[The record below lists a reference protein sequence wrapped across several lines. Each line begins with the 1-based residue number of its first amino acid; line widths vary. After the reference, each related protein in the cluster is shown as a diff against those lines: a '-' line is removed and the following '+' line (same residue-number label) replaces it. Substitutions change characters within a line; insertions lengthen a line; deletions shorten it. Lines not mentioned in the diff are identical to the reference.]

1 VGFTDLQNSNKYLRT
16 AVKYLGKYSSVIG
29 MILIFIVFCLFT
41 ENFLSVRNITN
52 ILSTAAPLFFVV
64 TGLTFV
70 ILTGSVDLSTGA
82 VVSCTCVIVGLYIG
96 DAGNIIILVALAV
109 GVIAGLLNG
118 LLISLLKIPSF
129 IGTLC
134 TMSIWKC
141 AALVLS
147 GSFNK
152 AIPMDQWPVIGWSRE
167 VWFVFPVTYVI
178 ALVVYLGAI
187 FLERYTTMGK
197 SIYAVGA
204 NVGAARMAGIN
215 IVKAQIAAYLFSG
228 VGSALSGICYA
239 LRLRASTPNIGDT
252 LNLLAMAAVVLG
264 GTSLAGGKGTVSTT
278 LPSVITIVM
287 LQTALKVLGMD
298 VYWQEIV
305 FGIVLVGAIYLNAD
319 RSRSKDVI
327 VK

>member
-1 VGFTDLQNSNKYLRT
+1 MV
-16 AVKYLGKYSSVIG
+16 
-29 MILIFIVFCLFT
+29 LIFIVFCLFT

-96 DAGNIIILVALAV
+96 EAGNIIILAALAV

-152 AIPMDQWPVIGWSRE
+152 AIPIDQWPVIGWSRE

-187 FLERYTTMGK
+187 FIERYTTMGK

-278 LPSVITIVM
+278 LTSVITIVM

>member
-1 VGFTDLQNSNKYLRT
+1 MGFTDLQNSNKYLRT

-29 MILIFIVFCLFT
+29 MVLIFIVFCLFT

-96 DAGNIIILVALAV
+96 EAGNIIILAALAV

-152 AIPMDQWPVIGWSRE
+152 AIPIDQWPVIGWSRE

-187 FLERYTTMGK
+187 FIERYTTMGK

-278 LPSVITIVM
+278 LTSVITIVM

-305 FGIVLVGAIYLNAD
+305 LGIVLVGAIYLNAD

>member
-1 VGFTDLQNSNKYLRT
+1 
-16 AVKYLGKYSSVIG
+16 
-29 MILIFIVFCLFT
+29 M
-41 ENFLSVRNITN
+41 NITN
-52 ILSTAAPLFFVV
+52 ILSTTAPLFFVV
-64 TGLTFV
+64 IGLSFV

-96 DAGNIIILVALAV
+96 ELGNVVILIALLV
-109 GVIAGLLNG
+109 GVVAGLLNG
-118 LLISLLKIPSF
+118 IIISLLKIPSF

-141 AALVLS
+141 AALILS

-152 AIPMDQWPVIGWSRE
+152 AIPLSQWPVIAWSRFS
-167 VWFVFPVTYVI
+167 WFVFPISYMIGIGVYII
-178 ALVVYLGAI
+178 AIV
-187 FLERYTTMGK
+187 LERYTTMGK

-204 NVGAARMAGIN
+204 NVVAARMSGIN
-215 IVKAQIAAYLFSG
+215 IVKTQIAAYLFSG
-228 VGSALSGICYA
+228 IGSALSGIFYA

-264 GTSLAGGKGTVSTT
+264 GTSLAGGKGTVTTT

-305 FGIVLVGAIYLNAD
+305 FGIVLVGAIYINAD

-327 VK
+327 IK

>member
-1 VGFTDLQNSNKYLRT
+1 MGITT
-16 AVKYLGKYSSVIG
+16 KYLGKYSSVIA
-29 MILIFIVFCLFT
+29 MFLFFLVFCLFT
-41 ENFLSVRNITN
+41 ENFLNVRNIAA
-52 ILSTAAPLFFVV
+52 ILSNSAPIFFVV

-70 ILTGSVDLSTGA
+70 ILTGSVDLSTGS

-96 DAGNIIILVALAV
+96 QAGNKIILVALAV
-109 GVIAGLLNG
+109 GVAAGLLNG

-141 AALVLS
+141 VALVLS
-147 GSFNK
+147 GSFVK
-152 AIPMDQWPVIGWSRE
+152 AIPIDKLPVIAWSR
-167 VWFVFPVTYVI
+167 VTWFIFPITYILALGIYFI
-178 ALVVYLGAI
+178 AM

-228 VGSALSGICYA
+228 IGSAMSGICYA
-239 LRLRASTPNIGDT
+239 LWLRSSNPTTGDT

-264 GTSLAGGKGTVSTT
+264 GTSLAGGKGTVATT

-287 LQTALKVLGMD
+287 LQRALKILGMD

-305 FGIVLVGAIYLNAD
+305 FGIVLIVAIYLNAD
-319 RSRSKDVI
+319 RSRSKDII

>member
-1 VGFTDLQNSNKYLRT
+1 MGFTDLQNSNKYLRT

>member
-1 VGFTDLQNSNKYLRT
+1 MGFTDLQNSNKYLRT

-29 MILIFIVFCLFT
+29 MVLIFIVFCLFT

-96 DAGNIIILVALAV
+96 EAGNIIILAALAV

-152 AIPMDQWPVIGWSRE
+152 AIPIDQWPVIGWSRE

-187 FLERYTTMGK
+187 FIERYTTMGK

-278 LPSVITIVM
+278 LTSVITIVM

>member
-1 VGFTDLQNSNKYLRT
+1 
-16 AVKYLGKYSSVIG
+16 
-29 MILIFIVFCLFT
+29 M
-41 ENFLSVRNITN
+41 NITN
-52 ILSTAAPLFFVV
+52 ILSTTAPLFFVV
-64 TGLTFV
+64 IGLTFV

-96 DAGNIIILVALAV
+96 EYGNKIILVALLV
-109 GVIAGLLNG
+109 GVAAGLLNG

-141 AALVLS
+141 AALILS

-152 AIPMDQWPVIGWSRE
+152 AIPLAKWPVIAWSRT
-167 VWFVFPVTYVI
+167 VWFVFPIAYVI
-178 ALVVYLGAI
+178 GLVVYIIAI
-187 FLERYTTMGK
+187 LLERYTTMGK
-197 SIYAVGA
+197 SIYAIGA
-204 NVGAARMAGIN
+204 NVVAARMSGIN
-215 IVKAQIAAYLFSG
+215 IVKTQIVAYLFSG
-228 VGSALSGICYA
+228 IGSALSGIFYA
-239 LRLRASTPNIGDT
+239 LRLRASTPNIGDS

-264 GTSLAGGKGTVSTT
+264 GTSLAGGKGSVTTT

-305 FGIVLVGAIYLNAD
+305 FGIVLIGAIYINAD
-319 RSRSKDVI
+319 RSRSKDVVI
-327 VK
+327 K